1 MCSMF
6 IIINGSEQMTKVIL
20 KYLTFQLSSASPCS
34 SEGESLDEG
43 GLDFDFL
50 PLEEVR
56 LDGLEDV
63 LLEARLSRVF

>member
-20 KYLTFQLSSASPCS
+20 KYLTFQLSSAGS
-34 SEGESLDEG
+34 SDGESLDEG

-56 LDGLEDV
+56 LEGLEDV